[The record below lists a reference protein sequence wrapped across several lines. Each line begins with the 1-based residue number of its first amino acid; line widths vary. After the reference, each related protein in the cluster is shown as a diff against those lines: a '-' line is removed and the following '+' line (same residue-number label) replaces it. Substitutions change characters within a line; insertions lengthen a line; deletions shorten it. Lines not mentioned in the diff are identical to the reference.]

1 VAALTGHTDNGAV
14 SAAAHCFLEPNPL
27 LLELCA
33 SAEPPAWVDLMLEEL
48 VASLVVSWP
57 AGATATGDSLA
68 LAPASQETE
77 ASLVDTRSPA
87 KTA

>member
-1 VAALTGHTDNGAV
+1 
-14 SAAAHCFLEPNPL
+14 
-27 LLELCA
+27 
-33 SAEPPAWVDLMLEEL
+33 MLEEL

-68 LAPASQETE
+68 LATASQETE